1 MILTSQTPPTDE
13 VLAPLPFSC
22 GMLVVFGAHG
32 GAVRMLDFAARLS
45 LYGPLYL
52 LDCGNRSNMYR
63 VARTLR
69 TLTNDPIAMM
79 RNIHLSRAFTCYQV
93 TALLEKATQNP
104 GTPVLVLDLLTTF
117 MDESIRVEESSVLF
131 SRALQYLTVMSAS
144 APVLVSASPLL
155 SLSAPRFGLLERLKQ
170 AATEV
175 WEENALPTTQ
185 TIDAQQ
191 LSLFADS

>member
-185 TIDAQQ
+185 TIDAPQ